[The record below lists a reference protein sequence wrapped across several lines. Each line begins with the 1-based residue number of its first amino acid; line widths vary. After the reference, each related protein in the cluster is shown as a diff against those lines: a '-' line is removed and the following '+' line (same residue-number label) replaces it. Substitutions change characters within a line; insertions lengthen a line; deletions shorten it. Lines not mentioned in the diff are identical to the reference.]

1 MHHAAEGVGVCC
13 RWGDVAPQIGAEI
26 APSLEVSQNKT
37 LLKIPSMPAKLMRS
51 LSVGGSAK

>member
-1 MHHAAEGVGVCC
+1 MLCC
-13 RWGDVAPQIGAEI
+13 RWGDMAPHIGAKI
-26 APSLEVSQNKT
+26 APSLEVRQNKT